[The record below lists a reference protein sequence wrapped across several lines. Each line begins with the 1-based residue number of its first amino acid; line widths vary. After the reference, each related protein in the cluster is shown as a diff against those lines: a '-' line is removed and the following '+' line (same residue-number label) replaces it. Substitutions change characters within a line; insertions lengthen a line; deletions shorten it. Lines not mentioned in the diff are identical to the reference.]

1 MLPAYAR
8 PPHHLKR
15 TRPNVSHQVDDVSDR
30 DAREQR
36 VQFDEDRRTLRPDLE
51 HLMIRERRET
61 ADAQRTDLIR
71 DPIAIRR
78 QAEESG
84 PIAPE
89 IGRSQLRDP
98 TFAVG

>member
-1 MLPAYAR
+1 
-8 PPHHLKR
+8 
-15 TRPNVSHQVDDVSDR
+15 
-30 DAREQR
+30 
-36 VQFDEDRRTLRPDLE
+36 
-51 HLMIRERRET
+51 MIRERRET